1 MLPPEEKL
9 RLLSMV
15 DILEPLTSEEVKE
28 LSRRVPDTHFQRGQI
43 LYTPQETSEVLLML
57 KKGRV
62 RIYRVS
68 PDGREFTLTVV
79 GAGTVFGEMPLTAQR
94 LENAYA
100 EAMEPV
106 AVCKMRRPDFER
118 LVMDKPQV
126 GLKVMS
132 VLSERLLLAEDRMED
147 IALKE
152 VPTRLASFILQLIES
167 EGVVTREGYKVP
179 AQYTHRQVATMIG
192 SKRETVT
199 KAFTLLQQA
208 GAVELKRRRIHD
220 KNVETLNEGRGP
232 RAASSIGLIVWR
244 RFRTC
249 SAVVAVLLCTRT
261 ESKDLGYHCVGRAT
275 NGTVSARSWANGRWM
290 RVRTHR

>member
-15 DILEPLTSEEVKE
+15 DILEPLSREEIKE

-43 LYTPQETSEVLLML
+43 LYTPFEKNEVLFML

-68 PDGREFTLTVV
+68 TDGREFTLTVM
-79 GAGTVFGEMPLTAQR
+79 GAGTVFGEMSLTAQR

-106 AVCKMRRPDFER
+106 TVCKMRRLDFER
-118 LVMDKPQV
+118 LVMDRPQV

-132 VLSERLLLAEDRMED
+132 VLSKRLFLAEDRMED
-147 IALKE
+147 IALKD
-152 VPTRLASFILQLIES
+152 VPSRLASFILQLIES
-167 EGVVTREGYKVP
+167 EGVVSREGYKVP
-179 AQYTHRQVATMIG
+179 ARYTHRQVATMIG

-208 GAVELKRRRIHD
+208 GAVEFKRRRIHVKD
-220 KNVETLNEGRGP
+220 IETLKRV
-232 RAASSIGLIVWR
+232 ADQGLHPI
-244 RFRTC
+244 
-249 SAVVAVLLCTRT
+249 S
-261 ESKDLGYHCVGRAT
+261 
-275 NGTVSARSWANGRWM
+275 VS
-290 RVRTHR
+290 

>member
-1 MLPPEEKL
+1 
-9 RLLSMV
+9 MV
-15 DILEPLTSEEVKE
+15 DILEPLSREEIE
-28 LSRRVPDTHFQRGQI
+28 DLSLRIPDTYVEQGRI
-43 LYTPQETSEVLLML
+43 LYTPQEKSEALFML

-62 RIYRVS
+62 RIYRVG

-79 GAGTVFGEMPLTAQR
+79 GTGTVFGEMSLTAQR

-106 AVCKMRRPDFER
+106 VICKMRRDDLER

-132 VLSERLLLAEDRMED
+132 ILSERLSLAEDLMED

-152 VPTRLASFILQLIES
+152 VPARLASFILRLIES
-167 EGVVTREGYKVP
+167 EGVVTPDGYKIP
-179 AQYTHRQVATMIG
+179 TRYTHRQVATMIG

-208 GAVELKRRRIHD
+208 GAVELKWRRIHVKD
-220 KNVETLNEGRGP
+220 IETLQRV
-232 RAASSIGLIVWR
+232 ASDGLHPMPL
-244 RFRTC
+244 
-249 SAVVAVLLCTRT
+249 S
-261 ESKDLGYHCVGRAT
+261 
-275 NGTVSARSWANGRWM
+275 
-290 RVRTHR
+290 

>member
-15 DILEPLTSEEVKE
+15 DILEPLSREEIKE
-28 LSRRVPDTHFQRGQI
+28 LSRRIPDTHYQRGQI
-43 LYTPQETSEVLLML
+43 LYTPKERSEALFML

-62 RIYRVS
+62 RLYRIA

-79 GAGTVFGEMPLTAQR
+79 GAGTVFGEMSLTAQR

-100 EAMEPV
+100 EAMESAV
-106 AVCKMRRPDFER
+106 VCKMRRYDLER

-132 VLSERLLLAEDRMED
+132 VLGERLSVAEDRMED

-152 VPTRLASFILQLIES
+152 VPARLASFILQLVES
-167 EGVVTREGYKVP
+167 EGVMTSEGPKIPTR
-179 AQYTHRQVATMIG
+179 YTHRQLATMIG

-208 GAVELKRRRIHD
+208 GAVELKRRRIHV
-220 KNVETLNEGRGP
+220 KNIEALRKVANQELHP
-232 RAASSIGLIVWR
+232 VSIP
-244 RFRTC
+244 
-249 SAVVAVLLCTRT
+249 
-261 ESKDLGYHCVGRAT
+261 
-275 NGTVSARSWANGRWM
+275 
-290 RVRTHR
+290 

>member
-106 AVCKMRRPDFER
+106 VCKMRRPDFER

-199 KAFTLLQQA
+199 NAFTLLQQA
-208 GAVELKRRRIHD
+208 GAVELKRRRIHV
-220 KNVETLNEGRGP
+220 KNVETLKRV
-232 RAASSIGLIVWR
+232 ADQGLR
-244 RFRTC
+244 P
-249 SAVVAVLLCTRT
+249 
-261 ESKDLGYHCVGRAT
+261 
-275 NGTVSARSWANGRWM
+275 VSVS
-290 RVRTHR
+290 

>member
-15 DILEPLTSEEVKE
+15 DVLEPLSREEIKE
-28 LSRRVPDTHFQRGQI
+28 LSRRIPDTHYQRGQV
-43 LYTPQETSEVLLML
+43 LYSPKERSEALFML

-62 RIYRVS
+62 RIYRIA

-79 GAGTVFGEMPLTAQR
+79 GAGTVFGEMSLTAQR

-100 EAMEPV
+100 EAMESAV
-106 AVCKMRRPDFER
+106 VCKMRRYDLER

-126 GLKVMS
+126 GLKLMS
-132 VLSERLLLAEDRMED
+132 VLSERLSLAEDRMED

-152 VPTRLASFILQLIES
+152 VPARLAGFILQLVES
-167 EGVVTREGYKVP
+167 EGVMTSEGPKIPTR
-179 AQYTHRQVATMIG
+179 YTHRQLATMIG

-208 GAVELKRRRIHD
+208 GAVELKRRRIHVRD
-220 KNVETLNEGRGP
+220 LEALKKV
-232 RAASSIGLIVWR
+232 ADQGLHPMP
-244 RFRTC
+244 
-249 SAVVAVLLCTRT
+249 VV
-261 ESKDLGYHCVGRAT
+261 
-275 NGTVSARSWANGRWM
+275 
-290 RVRTHR
+290 

>member
-15 DILEPLTSEEVKE
+15 DILEPLSREEIEE
-28 LSRRVPDTHFQRGQI
+28 LSLRIPDTYVEQGRI
-43 LYTPQETSEVLLML
+43 LYTPQEKSEALFML

-62 RIYRVS
+62 RIYRVG
-68 PDGREFTLTVV
+68 PDGREFTLAVV
-79 GAGTVFGEMPLTAQR
+79 GAGTVFGEMSLTAQH

-106 AVCKMRRPDFER
+106 VICKMRRDDLAR

-132 VLSERLLLAEDRMED
+132 VLSERLSLMEDRMED

-152 VPTRLASFILQLIES
+152 VPARLASFILQLIES
-167 EGVVTREGYKVP
+167 EGVVTSEGYKLP
-179 AQYTHRQVATMIG
+179 TRYTHRQVATMIG

-199 KAFTLLQQA
+199 KAFTLLQRA
-208 GAVELKRRRIHD
+208 GAVELKWRRIHVKD
-220 KNVETLNEGRGP
+220 IETLQRVASEGLHP
-232 RAASSIGLIVWR
+232 TPLS
-244 RFRTC
+244 
-249 SAVVAVLLCTRT
+249 
-261 ESKDLGYHCVGRAT
+261 
-275 NGTVSARSWANGRWM
+275 
-290 RVRTHR
+290 

>member
-9 RLLSMV
+9 RLLSMM
-15 DILEPLTSEEVKE
+15 DILEPLSREEIKE

-43 LYTPQETSEVLLML
+43 LYTPYEKNEVLFML

-68 PDGREFTLTVV
+68 TDGREFTLAVM
-79 GAGTVFGEMPLTAQR
+79 GAGMVFGEMSLTAQR

-106 AVCKMRRPDFER
+106 IVCKMGRLDFEQ

-126 GLKVMS
+126 GLKLTS
-132 VLSERLLLAEDRMED
+132 VLSERLYLAEDRMED

-152 VPTRLASFILQLIES
+152 VPTRLASFLLQLIES
-167 EGVVTREGYKVP
+167 EGVVTREGYKIP
-179 AQYTHRQVATMIG
+179 NRYTHRQVATMIG

-199 KAFTLLQQA
+199 KAFTLLHQA
-208 GAVELKRRRIHD
+208 GAVELKRRRIHVRD
-220 KNVETLNEGRGP
+220 VETLKRV
-232 RAASSIGLIVWR
+232 ADQGLHPI
-244 RFRTC
+244 
-249 SAVVAVLLCTRT
+249 
-261 ESKDLGYHCVGRAT
+261 
-275 NGTVSARSWANGRWM
+275 TVS
-290 RVRTHR
+290 

>member
-1 MLPPEEKL
+1 MLSPEEKL

-15 DILEPLTSEEVKE
+15 DILEPLSREEIKE
-28 LSRRVPDTHFQRGQI
+28 LSRRIPDTHFQRGQI
-43 LYTPQETSEVLLML
+43 LYAPKERNEALFML

-62 RIYRVS
+62 RIYRVG

-100 EAMEPV
+100 EAMEPAV
-106 AVCKMRRPDFER
+106 VCKMRRQDLER

-132 VLSERLLLAEDRMED
+132 VLSERLSLAEDRMED

-152 VPTRLASFILQLIES
+152 VPARLASFILQLVET
-167 EGVVTREGYKVP
+167 EGVMTAEGPKIPTR
-179 AQYTHRQVATMIG
+179 YTHRQLATVIG

-199 KAFTLLQQA
+199 KAFTLLQQV
-208 GAVELKRRRIHD
+208 GAIELRRRRIHVRD
-220 KNVETLNEGRGP
+220 IKALERVANEGVRP
-232 RAASSIGLIVWR
+232 IP
-244 RFRTC
+244 
-249 SAVVAVLLCTRT
+249 
-261 ESKDLGYHCVGRAT
+261 
-275 NGTVSARSWANGRWM
+275 VS
-290 RVRTHR
+290 

>member
-106 AVCKMRRPDFER
+106 VCKMRRPDFER

-208 GAVELKRRRIHD
+208 GAVELKRRRIHV
-220 KNVETLNEGRGP
+220 KNVETLKRV
-232 RAASSIGLIVWR
+232 ADQGLR
-244 RFRTC
+244 P
-249 SAVVAVLLCTRT
+249 
-261 ESKDLGYHCVGRAT
+261 
-275 NGTVSARSWANGRWM
+275 VSVS
-290 RVRTHR
+290 